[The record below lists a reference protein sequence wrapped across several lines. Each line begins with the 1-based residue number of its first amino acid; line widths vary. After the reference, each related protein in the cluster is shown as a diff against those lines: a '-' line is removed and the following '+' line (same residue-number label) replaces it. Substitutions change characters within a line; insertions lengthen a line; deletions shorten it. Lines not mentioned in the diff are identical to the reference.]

1 MESSKNYT
9 ENRIATIVVDASYRI
24 HKKLGA
30 GLLESVY
37 QKILIGELERLGL
50 SVESEVPIPVQFN
63 GNLVEAG
70 YRADIIVEKKV
81 MLELKAVQKLAIS
94 HKQQLLT
101 YLKLS
106 NIKLGL
112 LINFG
117 SPLIKD
123 GIKRVVNG
131 LIED

>member
-50 SVESEVPIPVQFN
+50 SVESEAPIPVQFN

>member
-1 MESSKNYT
+1 MK
-9 ENRIATIVVDASYRI
+9 
-24 HKKLGA
+24 
-30 GLLESVY
+30 
-37 QKILIGELERLGL
+37 
-50 SVESEVPIPVQFN
+50 FN
-63 GNLVEAG
+63 GNLVDAD

-81 MLELKAVQKLAIS
+81 LLELKAVQKLAIT

-106 NIKLGL
+106 DIKLGL

-131 LIED
+131 LNED